1 MQALL
6 MLAAVISTGPSA
18 MDFVADPA
26 DVGFEMFPAGELVLM
41 PGGASPFQ
49 QGDPSLPGVGYS
61 LVLPQ
66 GTSLASVE
74 VEELASVELPG
85 IHRIH
90 PVLPLPLCHPMPSV
104 VPRSDAYSGGPFPA
118 EPIQGLHNGTKTGYR
133 IGSFSFV
140 PFRWDPITGR
150 LNLITE
156 ATLTPVVADDPQVS
170 QITVTQGQAQVA
182 RRALERFVRNPGML
196 EEYAPPMRQNRGTP
210 WVVIADQEHQET
222 LQPLIDLRQ
231 STHGAKFVSTQW
243 IYANCQGRDTQEQ
256 IRNYLKDAYENDG
269 LVYALIVGDYGETTR
284 HSAVAIGSNTLNSTA
299 DLYYSDLDGDWDLDG
314 DSKFGEIQDAVD
326 YYSDIYTGR
335 FSTDIPSR
343 LQTIVEK
350 TVAYET
356 QSPGGEWMTTAL
368 LCGAGLW
375 VDDPPGYWGSFVCD
389 SIGTRIPS
397 GWTVH
402 KLYETYDAHPVN
414 QIDLLNQGVS
424 YSSLNG
430 HGNQY
435 GVYWYNPPLMG
446 MVTTS
451 NYAELENS
459 DMPVVFHSMAC
470 HPGHLEEPACIA
482 ERLMFWP
489 DGGGIAVMFNSHWG
503 IGTPPAFGPSEWLEL
518 YFAEVLLQDEEFELG
533 VAHSVSKDEF
543 YANVTISYQRWI
555 LQENN
560 FLGDPALRFIAG
572 QTGIHEGHEGPGDGR
587 PALLTPRPNPANTS
601 CSVGYA
607 MPETAASRLMVY
619 DISGRVVATP
629 FSGELGQGSGSL
641 ELDVSQLPTGC
652 YRVVLASPAGAAST
666 PLIVLRH

>member
-6 MLAAVISTGPSA
+6 MLAAAISIGPSTI
-18 MDFVADPA
+18 DFVADPA
-26 DVGFEMFPAGELVLM
+26 DVSFEAYPSGELVVL

-66 GTSLASVE
+66 GTSLLSVDVE
-74 VEELASVELPG
+74 VLGSVELPG
-85 IHRIH
+85 THLIH

-104 VPRSDAYSGGPFPA
+104 APRSDAYSGGPFPA
-118 EPIQGLHNGTKTGYR
+118 DPVQGLHNGSKTGYR
-133 IGSFSFV
+133 IGSFCFV
-140 PFRWDPITGR
+140 PLRWNPTTGR
-150 LNLITE
+150 LRLITE

-170 QITVTQGQAQVA
+170 QITVTRNQAQVA

-196 EEYAPPMRQNRGTP
+196 DEYAPPTRQNRGVP

-222 LQPLIDLRQ
+222 LQPLLDLRQ
-231 STHGAKFVSTQW
+231 STHGAEFVSTQW

-256 IRNYLKDAYENDG
+256 IRNYLKDAYENHG

-284 HSAVAIGSNTLNSTA
+284 LSGLTIGSNTLNSTA

-314 DSKFGEIQDAVD
+314 DSKFGEIHDAVD

-335 FSTDIPSR
+335 FSTDVPSR

-389 SIGTRIPS
+389 SIDTRIPS

-414 QIDLLNQGVS
+414 QIDLINQGVS

-451 NYAELENS
+451 NYAELENT

-503 IGTPPAFGPSEWLEL
+503 IGTPPSFGPSEWLEL
-518 YFAEVLLQDEEFELG
+518 YFAQVLLQDEEFELG

-572 QTGIHEGHEGPGDGR
+572 QTGIEEGHEGPGDGR
-587 PALLTPRPNPANTS
+587 PALLAPRPNPASTS
-601 CSVGYA
+601 CAVGYA

-619 DISGRVVATP
+619 DISGRVVATA
-629 FSGELGQGSGSL
+629 FSGELNQGSGSL

-652 YRVVLASPAGAAST
+652 YRVALLSSAGAAST
-666 PLIVLRH
+666 PLVVLRR